1 MMEDA
6 PNLFD
11 LEEVTP
17 EARLA
22 DGLARIAT
30 AIRSHDWAGATSAGL
45 TPTQGRALA
54 LLDGE
59 EDGLRLGAIA
69 RSLAVSAPTV
79 SDAMAALVRKGLVDR
94 TEEAGDRRAARFRLS
109 ARGRRAAADAAAWP
123 AFLEAALARL
133 GPSAQASLNRLL
145 VELIR
150 SLQSSGDIPIQR
162 MCVTCRWFRPN
173 AHPADAERPHHCA
186 YVDAAFGDRRLRL
199 DCREQEPA
207 SPEEQAALWDR
218 FTRAA

>member
-1 MMEDA
+1 MDQV

-11 LEEVTP
+11 ADPVSP

-30 AIRSHDWAGATSAGL
+30 AIRAHDWAGASASGL

-59 EDGLRLGAIA
+59 EDGLRLSVLAQA
-69 RSLAVSAPTV
+69 LAVSAPTA
-79 SDAMAALVRKGLVDR
+79 SDALAALVRKGLVER
-94 TEEAGDRRAARFRLS
+94 SAEPGNGRAARFRLS
-109 ARGRRAAADAAAWP
+109 ESGRAAASAAAGWP
-123 AFLEAALARL
+123 AFLGAAINRMTLE
-133 GPSAQASLNRLL
+133 SQAALNRLL
-145 VELIR
+145 IELIR
-150 SLQSSGDIPIQR
+150 TLQTNGDIPIQR

-173 AHPADAERPHHCA
+173 AHPDDVERPHHCA
-186 YVDAAFGDRRLRL
+186 FVDAAFGDRRLRL

-207 SPEEQAALWDR
+207 SPEDQAALWDR
-218 FTRAA
+218 FTKAA